1 MQQVQ
6 GQEEIPE
13 SLKLRGWFHM
23 VHIGPDGEVK
33 QERYVENLV
42 VSVGK
47 AQVAGF
53 INSAVSVTS
62 SGVGAFRF
70 LAIGSATSATAAAD
84 TTLGSEFSSNG
95 GNRLVA
101 SSLTRVT
108 TTVTNDTAQF
118 VLTFTCSAGT
128 LAVGEAA
135 IFDASS
141 AGNMLARQPF
151 ALINLSSG
159 DSLQTTWKVQVS

>member
-1 MQQVQ
+1 MLENRNSEVAD
-6 GQEEIPE
+6 
-13 SLKLRGWFHM
+13 SVTLRGWFEM
-23 VHIGPDGEVK
+23 VVINPDGTVREVREVK
-33 QERYVENLV
+33 NTV
-42 VSVGK
+42 VNAGK

-62 SGVGAFRF
+62 SGVGAMRF
-70 LAIGSATSATAAAD
+70 LAIGSATSATGVAD
-84 TTLGSEFSSNG
+84 TTMGVEFSSNG
-95 GNRLVA
+95 GARLVA
-101 SSLTRVT
+101 TSLTRVT
-108 TTVTNDTAQF
+108 TSVTNDTAQN

-141 AGNMLARQPF
+141 GGNMLSRQPF
-151 ALINLSSG
+151 AVINLTSG